1 MPEIDEEKKMRIEK
15 TMEEMKDHLNK
26 DLDEKVASGE
36 IDEHEARDRY
46 FHFMMLTLLIAK

>member
-46 FHFMMLTLLIAK
+46 FHLMTLTLLIAR